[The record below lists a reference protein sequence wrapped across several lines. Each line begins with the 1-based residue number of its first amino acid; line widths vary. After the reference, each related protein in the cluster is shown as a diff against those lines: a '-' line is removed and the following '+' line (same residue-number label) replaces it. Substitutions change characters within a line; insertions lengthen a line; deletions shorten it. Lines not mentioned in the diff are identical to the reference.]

1 MQMSSPRNVVEPDA
15 KKGATTSGSESSA
28 SDSYRSPSITP
39 SESPKA
45 KKARLELQRDPTY
58 EPEEDPVDEVYIIG
72 KVYN

>member
-1 MQMSSPRNVVEPDA
+1 MDPDA
-15 KKGATTSGSESSA
+15 QKGATTSGSETSS
-28 SDSYRSPSITP
+28 SDGYRSPTISP
-39 SESPKA
+39 PESPKA